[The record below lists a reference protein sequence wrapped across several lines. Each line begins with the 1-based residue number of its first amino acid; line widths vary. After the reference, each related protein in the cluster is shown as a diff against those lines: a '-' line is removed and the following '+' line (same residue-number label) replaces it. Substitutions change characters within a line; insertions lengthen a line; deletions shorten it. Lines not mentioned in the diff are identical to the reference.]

1 MNQPKK
7 YTAAKIRDFGI
18 SQDLMDFIYDQ
29 MQEEYERHITKSW
42 IADTLRMMKDAEYDM
57 QDPSESPAD
66 LRKELAQFG
75 SIVVKNKI
83 DIVLL

>member
-7 YTAAKIRDFGI
+7 LTAAKIRDFGI

-29 MQEEYERHITKSW
+29 MQEEYERYITKSW
-42 IADTLRMMKDAEYDM
+42 IADTLRSMKDAEYDM

-66 LRKELAQFG
+66 LRKEFAQFG